1 MVDAES
7 LSFICPTRLNKAR
20 RLRPFAAHRINL
32 QNADKTDFRFLRFAY
47 AAYVCGRGTIVV
59 ATQHMSSIR
68 SFIGFDLAGTET
80 VHSLYLVRINK
91 TRDKPALC
99 SGG

>member
-32 QNADKTDFRFLRFAY
+32 HNADQADVEFRTINDRFTLITATLVLSRLRA
-47 AAYVCGRGTIVV
+47 
-59 ATQHMSSIR
+59 
-68 SFIGFDLAGTET
+68 DLG
-80 VHSLYLVRINK
+80 HDRP
-91 TRDKPALC
+91 DDP
-99 SGG
+99 